1 METPLDPRKCEV
13 CETKLIEI
21 DGEWFCAS
29 CESLSGFE
37 LVPDRDSF
45 RL

>member
-21 DGEWFCAS
+21 D
-29 CESLSGFE
+29 E